1 MTAPDLTTP
10 PATTAARRI
19 DYFFSCVS
27 PWSFLGHAPVMA
39 VAQRHKATVAFHP
52 VELGPVFAQTGGLP
66 LAKRAPE
73 RQRYRLVEL
82 QRWRAKRGVELH
94 LAPAF
99 WPFDGALADQTIIA
113 ALQAGLPVDALIARI
128 CSGVW
133 QRQENLAL
141 PEVIAALADS
151 VGLPGASLVAAAE
164 GEAAKAAYL
173 DNRAKAMAADVFGA
187 PSYVLDGEVFW
198 GQDRIELLDDA
209 LASGRPPFRPT
220 A

>member
-1 MTAPDLTTP
+1 MTTP
-10 PATTAARRI
+10 DRTPPRRI

-27 PWSFLGHAPVMA
+27 PWSFLGHAPFMA
-39 VAQRHKATVAFHP
+39 VAHRHHATVAFHP

-113 ALQAGLPVDALIARI
+113 ALQAGLPVDDLVARI

-141 PEVIAALADS
+141 PEVIAAVADA
-151 VGLPGASLVAAAE
+151 VGLPGDSLVAAAQ
-164 GEAAKAAYL
+164 GEAAKATYL
-173 DNRAKAMAADVFGA
+173 DNREKAVAADVFGA

-198 GQDRIELLDDA
+198 GQDRIDLLDEA
-209 LASGRPPFRPT
+209 LASRRPPFRPT
-220 A
+220 T